1 MTESRAQNVRGRK
14 KIEEGIVGPPNR
26 RAAKRELESKVF
38 TKKVNRSRTWTWI
51 RIRRTRWPARS
62 VGGRTGIQEQ
72 QVLEAEQL
80 VRVKAQLAVALV
92 QQLRE
97 ARVLAAELQRAARAT
112 HRVDHV
118 VGLHGQRSSSGS
130 TQSKYELF
138 TIYCKFGEKH
148 SGGRRRRRRPIASN
162 TNMRAARN
170 ERNGNGNGRV
180 GGCACASS
188 KALLVR

>member
-1 MTESRAQNVRGRK
+1 MTESRAQNVREKNGER

-38 TKKVNRSRTWTWI
+38 TKKENRSRTWTW
-51 RIRRTRWPARS
+51 IRRTRWPARS

-138 TIYCKFGEKH
+138 TIFTVN
-148 SGGRRRRRRPIASN
+148 SVRN
-162 TNMRAARN
+162 T
-170 ERNGNGNGRV
+170 V
-180 GGCACASS
+180 GGGGGGGVQSLRIWERRGANATGMGEWEG
-188 KALLVR
+188 VRVPLQKLFA